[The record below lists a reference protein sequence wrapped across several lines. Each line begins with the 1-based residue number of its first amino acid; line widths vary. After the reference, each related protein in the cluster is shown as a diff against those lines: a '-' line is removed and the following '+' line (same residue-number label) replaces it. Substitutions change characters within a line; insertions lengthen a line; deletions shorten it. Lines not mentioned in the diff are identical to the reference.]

1 MGFDSWEWRWSTERS
16 SWFGHQSL
24 FVLGL
29 PVLGV
34 GAGIAGFSLSLTL
47 RVWSLSGMRPS
58 PLRYGW
64 RSPAELI
71 AHPPRAATWT
81 RTARHTASS
90 GSALALSR
98 ACLPSARAP
107 WPRTP
112 LFVIVAL

>member
-1 MGFDSWEWRWSTERS
+1 MGFDRSEWRWSTERS

-64 RSPAELI
+64 RSLAELI

-81 RTARHTASS
+81 RTARHTAIGCSAVVRRRERSS
-90 GSALALSR
+90 GGSCRRSLLAQG
-98 ACLPSARAP
+98 
-107 WPRTP
+107 
-112 LFVIVAL
+112 

>member
-1 MGFDSWEWRWSTERS
+1 MGFDRWEWRWSTERS

-71 AHPPRAATWT
+71 AHPPGPRPGRAPRAPPQAAAQPW
-81 RTARHTASS
+81 RYL
-90 GSALALSR
+90 GSAFHL
-98 ACLPSARAP
+98 
-107 WPRTP
+107 
-112 LFVIVAL
+112 